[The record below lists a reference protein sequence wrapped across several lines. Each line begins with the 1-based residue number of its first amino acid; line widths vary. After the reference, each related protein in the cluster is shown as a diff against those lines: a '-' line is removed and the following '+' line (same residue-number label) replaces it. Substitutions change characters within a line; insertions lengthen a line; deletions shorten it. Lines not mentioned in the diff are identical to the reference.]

1 MKTLARK
8 TFVGGTGVALV
19 VAAGSIASAAP
30 PQDSPQNRDVGYVY
44 AATNGLTGNAIRTFA
59 RSQDGTLSLVGDTPT
74 GGTGSGTFEGSG
86 NSVVLGGVGGEA
98 APTNLTGEER
108 FVFATNAGSDSVS
121 VLRTDGDRLE
131 LVDTEP
137 TGDHPISVTVSRGV
151 VYVLNADES
160 NCMGPLAA
168 PTIQGYRLSAQG
180 DLTPIPGSLRPVSGG
195 PTSGCT
201 QVTFNPA
208 GDVLVVTEKTAD
220 VISTYTVGADGVAKG
235 PQANS
240 STGTG
245 PFGFTFTKTGRLLTS
260 ENFGGAPL
268 QGAAAA
274 YDVNSDG
281 TLQPVGPSVRN
292 GRSDTCWIVLTDDQ
306 RFAYA
311 TNAMTNDISSYTAD
325 PQGNL
330 TLLKSVA
337 AAADELPAPFVIP
350 ADLTLSRDSRFLY
363 VRNVQDGD
371 LRAFAIGSD
380 GSLTL
385 VQALPR
391 ALPNGAI
398 GVASS

>member
-1 MKTLARK
+1 MKNVLRRTA
-8 TFVGGTGVALV
+8 VGGVGLALVAVALP
-19 VAAGSIASAAP
+19 SASAAP
-30 PQDSPQNRDVGYVY
+30 RESEQPNRPGGNVY
-44 AATNGLTGNAIRTFA
+44 AATNAVTGNAIRTFHRA
-59 RSQDGTLSLVGDTPT
+59 PDGTLTLVGDTPT

-86 NSVVLGGVGGEA
+86 NSVVLGGLAGES

-108 FVFATNAGSDSVS
+108 LLFATNAGSDSVS
-121 VLRTDGDRLE
+121 VFRARGDELE
-131 LVDTEP
+131 LVETEP
-137 TGDHPISVTVSRGV
+137 TGDHPISVTVSRGI
-151 VYVLNADES
+151 VYVLNASAS
-160 NCMGPLAA
+160 NCMGPGAA
-168 PTIQGYRLSAQG
+168 PTITGYRLQAQG
-180 DLTPIPGSLRPVSGG
+180 TLEPIPGSTRPVSGG
-195 PTSGCT
+195 MLSGCT

-220 VISTYTVGADGVAKG
+220 IISTYPVGADGVAAG
-235 PQANS
+235 PVRNDS
-240 STGTG
+240 SGVG

-260 ENFGGAPL
+260 ENFGGAAL
-268 QGAAAA
+268 QGAAAS
-274 YDVNSDG
+274 YDVNRDG
-281 TLQPVGPSVRN
+281 TLAPVSGSVRN
-292 GRSDTCWIVLTDDQ
+292 DRSDTCWIVLTDNQ

-311 TNAMTNDISSYTAD
+311 TNAMTNDISSYEVD
-325 PQGNL
+325 PQGQL
-330 TLLKSVA
+330 TLLQSVA
-337 AAADELPAPFVIP
+337 APADELPAPFVIP